1 MKVEDVQKLA
11 DGSFYLGIEAKQNG
25 LIDLTGNKALA
36 IQKAKEMA
44 NITKENVVEY
54 VKKPSLLNVF
64 DKLASEASYSIGQG
78 IGSSLTKNEPLI
90 MAQ

>member
-1 MKVEDVQKLA
+1 
-11 DGSFYLGIEAKQNG
+11 
-25 LIDLTGNKALA
+25 
-36 IQKAKEMA
+36 MA